1 MTPFT
6 VQVEISEADAD
17 LRRIDQLSRNLLREF
32 RAQGVEAERSR
43 EEAPA
48 GSKSGTAVTV
58 WALAVAVGNSP
69 SFANL
74 VSGMF
79 GWLERGR
86 GRTVKLVHGDRSI
99 EISSASATQQ
109 RQLLAEWLEACA
121 KEEEMAKGSRAD
133 GGHSS

>member
-1 MTPFT
+1 MPLT
-6 VQVEISEADAD
+6 VRVEVSETDAD
-17 LRRIDQLSRNLLREF
+17 LRRLDQLSRNLLREF
-32 RAQGVEAERSR
+32 RALGVQAERSR

-69 SFANL
+69 GFANL

-86 GRTVKLVHGDRSI
+86 GRTIKLVDGDRSI
-99 EISSASATQQ
+99 EISSASSTQQ
-109 RQLLAEWLEACA
+109 RQLLAEWLEACDQEEA
-121 KEEEMAKGSRAD
+121 KAKGSRA
-133 GGHSS
+133 GGRRSS